1 MMGRVRSSRKEQT
14 YSISSPG
21 LVPEVGDL
29 ADVLLG
35 DVWPELGVVAVAGGE
50 EVGEGEEHG
59 AEAHE
64 DDAGP
69 DEDRDVSPGAQV
81 RHEDDGAHVANLE
94 RRKTMKKKN

>member
-1 MMGRVRSSRKEQT
+1 MC
-14 YSISSPG
+14 SPW

-35 DVWPELGVVAVAGGE
+35 DVGPELGVVAVARGE

-59 AEAHE
+59 ADAHQ
-64 DDAGP
+64 DDARP

-81 RHEDDGAHVANLE
+81 GDEDDRAHVANLE
-94 RRKTMKKKN
+94 RRETMRGKKFI